1 MLRQFCQA
9 LVRLDTRLIDRRR
22 TGGDENRI
30 ELVVLG
36 TAQMDARIGFDLD
49 RLQDQ
54 NGEALVP
61 QIADHTAF
69 ITAARFNADPRDPGL

>member
-49 RLQDQ
+49 RLQGRTV
-54 NGEALVP
+54 NPLS
-61 QIADHTAF
+61 
-69 ITAARFNADPRDPGL
+69 RK